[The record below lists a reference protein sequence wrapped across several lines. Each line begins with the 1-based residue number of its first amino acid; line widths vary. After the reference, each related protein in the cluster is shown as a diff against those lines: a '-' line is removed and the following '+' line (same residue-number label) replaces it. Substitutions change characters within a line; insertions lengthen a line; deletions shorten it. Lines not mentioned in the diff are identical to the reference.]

1 MAPAHL
7 IPSPQDEV
15 RTLRGKVAIV
25 TGASRGL
32 GRAFVD
38 ALVEHGAVVACLARP
53 SAELDE
59 LARHHGD
66 AVAPF
71 PCDVSDASQIDRAV
85 AGAVERFGRL
95 DVLVNNA
102 AIFHPFLVEEAT
114 AAQVEAHIGV
124 NLFGPIWLAR
134 AAIPHLRATKGQ
146 VVSISSESVRMPFPF
161 LTVYAATKAAL
172 EVLSAGLRDEL
183 RADGIRVTV
192 LRSGSL
198 KGGSGDRDW
207 DPEVARR
214 FFETIQ
220 TTGHAAF
227 TGDAVEAA
235 SMAQT
240 LVAILGL
247 PRDVNLDMVEARGA
261 GTLLPTSPANGR
273 N

>member
-172 EVLSAGLRDEL
+172 EVLSAGLRDEFA
-183 RADGIRVTV
+183 RRRHPRDGPSLGIPQGRQR
-192 LRSGSL
+192 RSRLGP
-198 KGGSGDRDW
+198 GSGPPILRDHPDDRSRGLHRRRRRGRIHGSD
-207 DPEVARR
+207 ARR
-214 FFETIQ
+214 
-220 TTGHAAF
+220 
-227 TGDAVEAA
+227 D
-235 SMAQT
+235 
-240 LVAILGL
+240 
-247 PRDVNLDMVEARGA
+247 PR
-261 GTLLPTSPANGR
+261 PAP
-273 N
+273 